1 MIKRPLSKLIKDII
15 AVQNRAGVEKS
26 VLILQGK
33 GAEKPIF
40 QNQVP
45 LSVIFRQPAVQ
56 NPAMSTEPKDYWWQ
70 PEWIMEPILQTPVSK
85 EIQP

>member
-40 QNQVP
+40 QNQVH
-45 LSVIFRQPAVQ
+45 LSVIFRQLAVQ
-56 NPAMSTEPKDYWWQ
+56 NPAMSTEPKGLLVAARMDHGAN
-70 PEWIMEPILQTPVSK
+70 PADPRK
-85 EIQP
+85 

>member
-1 MIKRPLSKLIKDII
+1 MQFLISNNI

-56 NPAMSTEPKDYWWQ
+56 NPAMSTEPEGLLVTARMDHGANPADPCK
-70 PEWIMEPILQTPVSK
+70 
-85 EIQP
+85 